1 MESPRASDRVT
12 PQRHTIVA
20 MPWWAWLL
28 IVVGIVALASGIAF
42 RGQLRFA
49 MKLTRA
55 LATDERLPRPLRWA
69 IGVALAVKVVPIPDF
84 GIDEVILVV
93 IGALL
98 LTIYRP
104 TFRSILQEVRRAET
118 GVGQESAPL

>member
-1 MESPRASDRVT
+1 
-12 PQRHTIVA
+12 